1 MSVNTSPEIPD
12 YDLDDMVVVT
22 TPVQL
27 RALSDALRGT
37 LLELVLERAATVT
50 ELALAVGRPKSTVA
64 YHVNLLVDAGLF
76 KVVRT
81 QRVRAIEER
90 YYGRV
95 ARTIYIGAL
104 SSDEDIAMIASI
116 DGIATAYTDRSA
128 RRSPTTCAAPSCTPV
143 SRSRTCAPSGPRS
156 RASPA
161 SSPRSPAPATRSTA
175 SSPASTPP
183 TPPPSPSVELRPV
196 MRSVARCDALSCAS

>member
-1 MSVNTSPEIPD
+1 MSVNSSRIPD

-22 TPVQL
+22 APEQL
-27 RALSDALRGT
+27 RALADTLRGN

-50 ELALAVGRPKSTVA
+50 ELAQAVGRPKSTVA

-81 QRVRAIEER
+81 RRVRAIEER

-95 ARTIYIGAL
+95 ARTLYIGAL
-104 SSDEDIAMIASI
+104 S
-116 DGIATAYTDRSA
+116 RA
-128 RRSPTTCAAPSCTPV
+128 RGQAGRRQPSTGSPRRRPSPRRRTRPTTCAARSSTPA
-143 SRSRTCAPSGPRS
+143 SRSRRCGTSGPRS
-156 RASPA
+156 RRSPA
-161 SSPRSPAPATRSTA
+161 GSPRSRAPATRSTA

-183 TPPPSPSVELRPV
+183 TPPPFPER
-196 MRSVARCDALSCAS
+196 